1 MQALKKELSLLV
13 PSLRIFLDIENLTAI
28 NDLEAL
34 IDKSEVVLIFLS
46 AGYFAR
52 WNCLREARQTLV
64 AKKPTIFL
72 REVAFMHGGGS
83 MSLSM
88 QEIDCPQNR
97 ILHNSFDEAYEIPGV
112 ADIKEALITNIEE
125 HGLMLWHRIVSFK
138 QATLKMIV
146 SRMLHQQHQVR
157 GHLVIAGELKL
168 EDAKP
173 PPLQEGEKFHI
184 CMSSHQLQSAA
195 IKAQIMERVKPLPS
209 RRQSFRAQSSFGL
222 QETTKRPQQ
231 LVHIGVLGE
240 LGCTLQNSANFLLV
254 LSTPALLN
262 KDLMD
267 EVRNALLLG
276 ISIITVHDK
285 GTAAAS
291 SSFSRVICIHTTVA
305 NRVILLVYRS
315 EHRNGRV

>member
-64 AKKPTIFL
+64 AKKATILL

-83 MSLSM
+83 MSLTM
-88 QEIDCPQNR
+88 QEIDSPQNQ

-157 GHLVIAGELKL
+157 GHLVIAGELQL

-184 CMSSHQLQSAA
+184 CMSSHQPQSAA

-209 RRQSFRAQSSFGL
+209 RRQSFRAQPSFGF
-222 QETTKRPQQ
+222 QETAKRSQQ
-231 LVHIGVLGE
+231 LHIGVLGE

-305 NRVILLVYRS
+305 NRVMLLVCRS